1 MANKVLAR
9 QNYLTQRQRSRQPPL
24 VQRAIGER
32 LGPVQSSFAAHQN
45 KPSLE
50 VQPNASDI
58 FRLLLEHLHGDFMAT
73 FTSKRFT
80 QLTLDTVAPE
90 ARDLAGDILK
100 ISSVGLA
107 GPYNSAT
114 RCSDWCPLF

>member
-1 MANKVLAR
+1 
-9 QNYLTQRQRSRQPPL
+9 
-24 VQRAIGER
+24 
-32 LGPVQSSFAAHQN
+32 
-45 KPSLE
+45 
-50 VQPNASDI
+50 
-58 FRLLLEHLHGDFMAT
+58 MAT

-107 GPYNSAT
+107 GPYNVM
-114 RCSDWCPLF
+114 